1 MRVTPVE
8 GRRRPFGLRAWLIVA
23 AVVLVVLL
31 LSLRGLAGFYTDY
44 LWFKDV
50 GYARTWR
57 ALLSAKAVP
66 ALTFS
71 AVFFVVMLVNLIV
84 ADRIAPRY
92 RGTGPEDEI
101 IERYRGYVAPYAGR
115 VRVLVALFF
124 SLIMG
129 SGVSAQ
135 WQSWILFRNSTSFNT
150 KDPQFHKD
158 ISFYVFR
165 LPFLQF
171 AAGWIFAAL
180 LVILIV
186 SAVFHYLNGG
196 IRLQSPFQRVTPQV
210 KVHISVLLG
219 LMALTKT
226 YQYYLAQFALT
237 KSRSGFVDGAT
248 YTDVHAHLPALRLLI
263 VISIAA
269 AGLFI
274 VNIWRRGWVFPII
287 AVGLWGFI
295 SIVVGTIYP
304 AVIQKFQVQ
313 PNELTKETPFIER
326 NITATRDAFGLS
338 KISTQQFKYNPKLS
352 NTATAEARQPTLANT
367 RLYDPLTAQDA
378 FKVTQEITPFYQF
391 TDVDVDR
398 YKIGDE
404 SSKPILASVREL
416 DLAHLPDNSWTSQ
429 HLVYTHGFGA
439 VAAAANEVN
448 VDQPSYV
455 LSGIPPTGEI
465 HVDSK
470 FTGVYFGEGLG
481 GYSIVDT
488 KVAEQEATASGDTKP
503 TAYQGKAGV
512 KVSSLLRKTA
522 LALRFGDWNLWVSG
536 QVTNDSRVIYV
547 RDIVQRVKTVAPFL
561 KFDSDPYPVIVDGRI
576 QWVID
581 AYTT

>member
-1 MRVTPVE
+1 MRVVPVE
-8 GRRRPFGLRAWLIVA
+8 GRRRPFGLRGWLIVA
-23 AVVLVVLL
+23 AVVLVILL
-31 LSLRGLAGFYTDY
+31 LSLRGLARFYTDY

-50 GYARTWR
+50 GFAHTWR

-66 ALTFS
+66 ALIFS
-71 AVFFVVMLVNLIV
+71 VVFFVVILVNLIV

-115 VRVLVALFF
+115 VRVLVAIFF

-135 WQSWILFRNSTSFNT
+135 WQSWILFSNSTSFGI

-171 AAGWIFAAL
+171 AAGWTFAAL
-180 LVILIV
+180 LVVLIV

-210 KVHISVLLG
+210 KVHLSVLLG

-237 KSRSGFVDGAT
+237 KSRNGFVDGAT

-287 AVGLWGFI
+287 AVGL
-295 SIVVGTIYP
+295 VGLHLDRRRHDLSRGHP
-304 AVIQKFQVQ
+304 EVPGAAERAHEGNAVHQAQH
-313 PNELTKETPFIER
+313 R
-326 NITATRDAFGLS
+326 RDA
-338 KISTQQFKYNPKLS
+338 
-352 NTATAEARQPTLANT
+352 
-367 RLYDPLTAQDA
+367 
-378 FKVTQEITPFYQF
+378 
-391 TDVDVDR
+391 
-398 YKIGDE
+398 
-404 SSKPILASVREL
+404 
-416 DLAHLPDNSWTSQ
+416 
-429 HLVYTHGFGA
+429 
-439 VAAAANEVN
+439 
-448 VDQPSYV
+448 
-455 LSGIPPTGEI
+455 
-465 HVDSK
+465 
-470 FTGVYFGEGLG
+470 
-481 GYSIVDT
+481 
-488 KVAEQEATASGDTKP
+488 
-503 TAYQGKAGV
+503 
-512 KVSSLLRKTA
+512 
-522 LALRFGDWNLWVSG
+522 
-536 QVTNDSRVIYV
+536 
-547 RDIVQRVKTVAPFL
+547 
-561 KFDSDPYPVIVDGRI
+561 
-576 QWVID
+576 
-581 AYTT
+581 

>member
-1 MRVTPVE
+1 MRVVPVE

-23 AVVLVVLL
+23 AVVLVILL
-31 LSLRGLAGFYTDY
+31 LSLRGLSRFYTDY

-50 GYARTWR
+50 GFAHTWR
-57 ALLSAKAVP
+57 ALLSAKIVP
-66 ALTFS
+66 AVIFS
-71 AVFFVVMLVNLIV
+71 VVFFVVILANLIV

-115 VRVLVALFF
+115 VRVGVAIFF

-135 WQSWILFRNSTSFNT
+135 WQNWILFSNSTSFGT

-180 LVILIV
+180 LVVLIV

-210 KVHISVLLG
+210 KVHLSVLLG

-237 KSRSGFVDGAT
+237 KSKTGFVDGAT
-248 YTDVHAHLPALRLLI
+248 YTDVHAHLPALRLLM

-274 VNIWRRGWVFPII
+274 VNIWRRGWIFPII

-313 PNELTKETPFIER
+313 PNELTKEQPYIVR
-326 NITATRDAFGLS
+326 NIAATRTAFSLS
-338 KISTQQFKYNPKLS
+338 NISTKTFNYDAIARREDDHGGQADAQQRPALRPAARAGRVQGAAGDHAVLFVHRRRRRSLQDSARTRRRPCS
-352 NTATAEARQPTLANT
+352 RRCASSTSHTCPTTPGRVSTSSTPTATARSPRPRTM
-367 RLYDPLTAQDA
+367 
-378 FKVTQEITPFYQF
+378 
-391 TDVDVDR
+391 
-398 YKIGDE
+398 
-404 SSKPILASVREL
+404 
-416 DLAHLPDNSWTSQ
+416 
-429 HLVYTHGFGA
+429 
-439 VAAAANEVN
+439 
-448 VDQPSYV
+448 
-455 LSGIPPTGEI
+455 
-465 HVDSK
+465 
-470 FTGVYFGEGLG
+470 
-481 GYSIVDT
+481 
-488 KVAEQEATASGDTKP
+488 
-503 TAYQGKAGV
+503 
-512 KVSSLLRKTA
+512 
-522 LALRFGDWNLWVSG
+522 
-536 QVTNDSRVIYV
+536 
-547 RDIVQRVKTVAPFL
+547 
-561 KFDSDPYPVIVDGRI
+561 
-576 QWVID
+576 
-581 AYTT
+581 

>member
-1 MRVTPVE
+1 MRVVPVE
-8 GRRRPFGLRAWLIVA
+8 GRRRPFGLRGWLIVA
-23 AVVLVVLL
+23 AVLLVILL
-31 LSLRGLAGFYTDY
+31 LSLRGLARVYTDY
-44 LWFKDV
+44 LWFQDV
-50 GYARTWR
+50 GFQRTWR
-57 ALLSAKAVP
+57 ALIGAKLVP
-66 ALTFS
+66 AVIFS
-71 AVFFVVMLVNLIV
+71 VFFFALILVNLIV

-115 VRVLVALFF
+115 VRVLVAIFF
-124 SLIMG
+124 SIIMG

-135 WQSWILFRNSTSFNT
+135 WQSWILFSNSTSFGI

-171 AAGWIFAAL
+171 AAGWTFAAL
-180 LVILIV
+180 LVVLIV

-210 KVHISVLLG
+210 KVHLSVLLG

-237 KSRSGFVDGAT
+237 KSRNGFVDGAT

-326 NITATRDAFGLS
+326 NIAATRDAFGLS
-338 KISTQQFKYNPKLS
+338 KITTQQFKYNPKLS
-352 NTATAEARQPTLANT
+352 NTATAEARQPTLANA

-391 TDVDVDR
+391 VDVDVDR
-398 YKIGDE
+398 YKVGDE

-429 HLVYTHGFGA
+429 HLVYTHGFAA

-448 VDQPSYV
+448 QDQPSYV
-455 LSGIPPTGEI
+455 LSGLPPVGDPEMKL
-465 HVDSK
+465 DPQFS
-470 FTGVYFGEGLG
+470 GVYFGEGLG
-481 GYSIVDT
+481 GYSVVDT
-488 KVAEQEATASGDTKP
+488 KVAEQEAASATGSTKA
-503 TAYQGKAGV
+503 TSYEGK
-512 KVSSLLRKTA
+512 
-522 LALRFGDWNLWVSG
+522 
-536 QVTNDSRVIYV
+536 
-547 RDIVQRVKTVAPFL
+547 
-561 KFDSDPYPVIVDGRI
+561 
-576 QWVID
+576 
-581 AYTT
+581 